1 MLGVISALRPATS
14 QAAVFAL
21 LKAPSARRSLLAFCF
36 AGIVVSVAIGL
47 VLVLALDG
55 TVPRGR
61 RSTFSSVFELIA
73 GVAALSFAIG
83 VWRGQLTRP
92 RVPAGGRR
100 GSGISERLRRP
111 SALTAAA
118 AGVVTHVP
126 GLIYLVALNSI
137 AARQPSRRRRAGR
150 GRGLQRAVVRTPARR
165 AGARDPLA
173 THRQPLPR
181 PPDRLRP
188 QPPGPDPRADL
199 RWPRRLPHRHEHRE
213 PHVDRSGERSGWLR
227 TVGHTGSASARR

>member
-61 RSTFSSVFELIA
+61 KSTFSSVFELIA

-118 AGVVTHVP
+118 AGVVTHIP

-137 AARQPSRRRRAGR
+137 AARQPSAAAA
-150 GRGLQRAVVRTPARR
+150 LAEVA
-165 AGARDPLA
+165 AYNALWFALPLA
-173 THRQPLPR
+173 ALVLAIRSPR
-181 PPDRLRP
+181 TANLDLDRLTAYARSH
-188 QPPGPDPRADL
+188 QDPIL
-199 RWPRRLPHRHEHRE
+199 VLIFGGLG
-213 PHVDRSGERSGWLR
+213 VYL
-227 TVGHTGSASARR
+227 TVTSIVNLM